1 VEIEAAAPDAEG
13 ADQGAETG
21 PDLGRFMEEF
31 AGFRGDL
38 TSRLDGLTGRLDK
51 IDQPAADE
59 GEDESADDGFDLDA
73 WLREQ
78 EGEQFD
84 DEGELTPEA
93 QQQALQAIIR
103 SEIEKAQAPERARQQ
118 EQRRAQDADALEEKY
133 PELADDKV
141 SNAIIGQGQQLAAAL
156 AEQTGQPALAELWRE
171 PALIELIYKA
181 GKASDAAESQRE
193 PGDEVQLERGSSV
206 PASRNGNEQDPGDA
220 IVKAAQR
227 SHFRLGRV

>member
-1 VEIEAAAPDAEG
+1 MEIEAAPESG
-13 ADQGAETG
+13 TDQGAESG

-31 AGFRGDL
+31 GTFRGDL
-38 TSRLDGLTGRLDK
+38 TSKLDGLTGRLDK
-51 IDQPAADE
+51 IEQPAVADDD
-59 GEDESADDGFDLDA
+59 DEPVDDGFDLDA

-133 PELADDKV
+133 PELADEKV
-141 SNAIIGQGQQLAAAL
+141 SDAIIGQGQQLAAAL

-181 GKASDAAESQRE
+181 GKASEAAESQRE

-220 IVKAAQR
+220 IVAAAHGSR
-227 SHFRLGRV
+227 FRLGR